1 MQCGWVRDRYGVSW
15 QIVPSALP
23 EFLGGSDTAGAKR
36 AMQAMLGMTKLNI
49 AELRRAYEGK
59 SAA

>member
-1 MQCGWVRDRYGVSW
+1 MLQW
-15 QIVPSALP
+15 
-23 EFLGGSDTAGAKR
+23 LGGPDPAGAKR

>member
-1 MQCGWVRDRYGVSW
+1 
-15 QIVPSALP
+15 
-23 EFLGGSDTAGAKR
+23 
-36 AMQAMLGMTKLNI
+36 MQAMLGMTKLDI